1 MDQYI
6 GNHTHEDTIRD
17 AVGQRHK
24 HDTDK
29 TRYSRYII
37 GEINLADIVHH
48 HDTHQN
54 QCRSCSLFR
63 NSQEQWGK
71 SSATAKQMAA
81 VKLVSPERPPTFT
94 PEALST

>member
-1 MDQYI
+1 MDQHI
-6 GNHTHEDTIRD
+6 RNNAHEDTIRD
-17 AVGQRHK
+17 AIGKRHQ
-24 HDTDK
+24 HNTDK

-37 GEINLADIVHH
+37 GEINLSDVVHH

-54 QCRSCSLFR
+54 QCCCCSLFR
-63 NSQEQWGK
+63 NSQEQRCEEQW
-71 SSATAKQMAA
+71 MAA